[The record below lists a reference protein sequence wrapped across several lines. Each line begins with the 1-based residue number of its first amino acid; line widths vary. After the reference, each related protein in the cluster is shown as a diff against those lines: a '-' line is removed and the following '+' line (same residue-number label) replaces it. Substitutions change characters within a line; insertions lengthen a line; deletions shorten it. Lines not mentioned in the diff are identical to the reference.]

1 MAGSKLA
8 SAHDQRAL
16 GRGESIHLWPCWLKN
31 ACHTRGEKEEA
42 CDLTCRYSPAFFY
55 PPAKRRRWEYSPL
68 VLCST
73 RARFGELS
81 SKFEGRGSSE
91 LCSTVSP
98 STHSVCLNI
107 VQFGENINKC
117 CTIAA
122 RQAAEGDMPKRLKLT
137 KIQKYEE
144 RSSSITAGGSTRSFS
159 GSPHS
164 RSNDVITVQRQPEVF
179 GGILS
184 SRIAN
189 WCACVVHPWVLST
202 ISRGYRLQ
210 FTMKPPRF
218 NGVIVSVAEGE
229 SARVLTAEIESLLN
243 KRAIRVVPEKESRQG
258 FYSRYFVI
266 TKKGSAA
273 LHPILDLCV
282 LNKHLRKYSFR
293 M

>member
-16 GRGESIHLWPCWLKN
+16 GRGESIHLWPCRLKN

-68 VLCST
+68 VLCLT

-122 RQAAEGDMPKRLKLT
+122 RQAAEGDMPKRLKHT

-159 GSPHS
+159 GSPHG
-164 RSNDVITVQRQPEVF
+164 RSNDVITVQRQPSGSVRKNSLF
-179 GGILS
+179 PNSQLVRMRGSSVGFVNNITGIQTPIRHETTS
-184 SRIAN
+184 IQRGD
-189 WCACVVHPWVLST
+189 CVSG
-202 ISRGYRLQ
+202 RGKNRL
-210 FTMKPPRF
+210 
-218 NGVIVSVAEGE
+218 VS
-229 SARVLTAEIESLLN
+229 
-243 KRAIRVVPEKESRQG
+243 
-258 FYSRYFVI
+258 
-266 TKKGSAA
+266 
-273 LHPILDLCV
+273 
-282 LNKHLRKYSFR
+282 
-293 M
+293 